1 MTKLQKVTA
10 NLSKVNKNSAKIW
23 IYQNFFVIL
32 QPIL

>member
-1 MTKLQKVTA
+1 MTNALKTTA

-23 IYQNFFVIL
+23 KCKNFFVIL